1 VKRFFLISACSAA
14 IGQTSPDPME
24 PAIRTFA
31 EVYAAV
37 QEHAADPLDPAA
49 SIYGGAI
56 PGLLRGLDPH
66 SVFLDPDQFQQLKEL
81 NNAEQ
86 KGFGSIVSV
95 LPGRVIVLQTLPG
108 TPSAKSGLSPGD
120 EIVAVNGIPF
130 VGLEPEQLIQLL
142 SETRRREARIDVRR
156 LNTPRLLSF
165 QLVPATVSTPSV
177 DRAFL
182 LEDRVGYIR
191 ISNFEN
197 KTGEE
202 LAAAISALGGRELRG
217 LVLDLRNNP
226 GGVVESALAATS
238 LFLKPGTKI
247 LSIRGRAKKENDV
260 NVPEGGTPFEFPLAI
275 LINEKTA
282 SAAELMAA
290 ALQDHGRAKLVGS
303 RSFGKGLVQSVYPL
317 SQSAGMAL
325 TVAFYYSPKGRN
337 IQRPLQDVQ
346 LSAETNRGAGGIEPD
361 RTLESSRY
369 TPLRAFLD
377 SSGAITAF
385 TTEWVRKGVP
395 VTPSFIVP
403 PDLVDDFRV
412 WLSARKIQPG
422 IADWSADLNWVRSR
436 LHQEIFNQ
444 TLGVEKGDEVEASR
458 DLQVQAAVALL
469 PEQRP

>member
-1 VKRFFLISACSAA
+1 MKWLYLIPACAA
-14 IGQTSPDPME
+14 AFAQSTVEPLT
-24 PAIRTFA
+24 PAIKTFA

-37 QEHAADPLDPAA
+37 EANAADPVDPSA
-49 SIYGGAI
+49 SIYGGAL

-66 SVFLDPDQFQQLKEL
+66 SVFLDPDQFQQLKDL

-130 VGLEPEQLIQLL
+130 VGLEPEQLVQLL

-156 LNTPRLLSF
+156 LNSPRLLSF
-165 QLVPATVSTPSV
+165 ILVPATVATPSV

-182 LEDRVGYIR
+182 LDGGTGYIR

-202 LAAAISALGGRELRG
+202 LAAAIEKLGGRKLPG
-217 LVLDLRNNP
+217 LVIDLRNNP
-226 GGVVESALAATS
+226 GGVVEAALTATS

-247 LSIRGRAKKENDV
+247 LSIRGRTKKENDV
-260 NVPEGGTPFEFPLAI
+260 NVPEGGTPFEFPLAL

-290 ALQDHGRAKLVGS
+290 ALQDHGRAKLAGS

-337 IQRPLQDVQ
+337 IQRPLQNVQ
-346 LSAETNRGAGGIEPD
+346 LSAETGSGSGGIEPD
-361 RTLESSRY
+361 RNIESGRY
-369 TPLRAFLD
+369 TRLRAVLD
-377 SSGAITAF
+377 SSGAVTAF
-385 TTEWVRKGVP
+385 TTEWVRKGVA
-395 VTPSFIVP
+395 VTGDFTVP
-403 PDLVDDFRV
+403 PAVIDDFRV

-422 IADWSADLNWVRSR
+422 IAEWSADLDWIRSR

-444 TLGVEKGDEVEASR
+444 TLGVEKGDEVEARR
-458 DLQVQAAVALL
+458 DLQVLAALELMA
-469 PEQRP
+469 QKR